1 MNVPIWLLA
10 IAPPVAFLFGFL
22 VCAMFTAGKVAD
34 TDDMPVESIMHWQRK
49 WKQASDTSR
58 DHAAAHARAADAL
71 ATKQARI
78 DRALACETPK
88 AAHGVRKMAAILRG
102 DA

>member
-22 VCAMFTAGKVAD
+22 VCAMFTAGKDAD
-34 TDDMPVESIMHWQRK
+34 ASDGAESIMHWQRM
-49 WKQASDTSR
+49 WKQASDASR
-58 DHAAAHARAADAL
+58 DNAAAHARCSDSRNTL
-71 ATKQARI
+71 LARI
-78 DRALACETPK
+78 DRLK
-88 AAHGVRKMAAILRG
+88 SIAASQQSVKSGRIVAVLNG

>member
-1 MNVPIWLLA
+1 MNVPLWMLA

-22 VCAMFTAGKVAD
+22 VCAMFTAGKDAD
-34 TDDMPVESIMHWQRK
+34 ASDGAESIVHWQRK
-49 WKQASDTSR
+49 WKQASDASR
-58 DHAAAHARAADAL
+58 DNAAAHARAADAL

-88 AAHGVRKMAAILRG
+88 AAHGVKKMAAILRG
-102 DA
+102 YL